1 MSGNFGVNSECG
13 KLRSVMVCRPNLAHN
28 RLTPSN
34 CHELL
39 FDDVIWVEKAQRDH
53 DNFVKIMKDRGVHV
67 IDANVALSEVL
78 QNKEHRNWIL
88 DRLFVP
94 QNIGVHM
101 LSDVRAWLNELPAE
115 NLSAYLFGGIT
126 KSDLPFKT
134 SCDLMFNYMSEDD
147 FLTSPAPN
155 ALFQRD
161 PSCWIYGGVSLNPMY
176 WPARRPETLI
186 MRAIYKFNPYFAE
199 KAKIWWG
206 DSDENLGTLSVEGG
220 DVMPI
225 GNGIVLVGMGER
237 TNPQMV
243 SQLAKSVC
251 GKENGATRVIACQ
264 MPKSR
269 AAMHLDTVF
278 SMLDY
283 DLFSVFPEVVD
294 QIKCYSLYR
303 SGAEEEIAIEEHKGQ
318 HFVDVVAEAMG
329 KVTGSQVTRIQ
340 TGGDNFQAQREQWD
354 DANNVIMLDRRVC
367 IAYDRDT
374 YTNKIMRDHGVEV
387 LEVDAGELGRG
398 RGGGHCM
405 TCPIIRDSII

>member
-1 MSGNFGVNSECG
+1 M
-13 KLRSVMVCRPNLAHN
+13 
-28 RLTPSN
+28 
-34 CHELL
+34 
-39 FDDVIWVEKAQRDH
+39 
-53 DNFVKIMKDRGVHV
+53 
-67 IDANVALSEVL
+67 L

-94 QNIGVHM
+94 QNIGAHM
-101 LSDVRAWLNELPAE
+101 LQDVRSWLDELPAAD
-115 NLSAYLFGGIT
+115 LAAFLFGGIT
-126 KSDLPFKT
+126 KSDLPFK
-134 SCDLMFNYMSEDD
+134 SSVDLMFNYMSPDE
-147 FLTSPAPN
+147 FLTPPIPN

-186 MRAIYKFNPYFAE
+186 MRAIYKFNPYFAG
-199 KAKIWWG
+199 KAKIWLG
-206 DSDENLGTLSVEGG
+206 DSDESVGTLSIEGG

-225 GNGIVLVGMGER
+225 GNGVVLIGMGER
-237 TNPQMV
+237 TNPQAV
-243 SQLAKSVC
+243 SQLAKNIC

-294 QIKCYSLYR
+294 QIKCYSLFAN
-303 SGAEEEIAIEEHKGQ
+303 GANEEVTIEEHKGQ

-329 KVTGSQVTRIQ
+329 KVTGAQVTRIQ
-340 TGGDNFQAQREQWD
+340 TGGDSFQAQREQWD

-367 IAYDRDT
+367 IAYDRDI

-405 TCPIIRDSII
+405 TCPIIRDSVI

>member
-1 MSGNFGVNSECG
+1 MSENLGVNSECG

-34 CHELL
+34 CRELL

-53 DNFVKIMKDRGVHV
+53 DNFVNIMKDHGVHV
-67 IDANVALSEVL
+67 IDANIALSEVL

-115 NLSAYLFGGIT
+115 DLSAFLFGGIT

-134 SCDLMFNYMSEDD
+134 SSDLMFNYMAQDD
-147 FLTSPAPN
+147 FLIAPTPN

-186 MRAIYKFNPYFAE
+186 MRTIYKFNPYFAG

-206 DSDENLGTLSVEGG
+206 DTDEDLGTLSIEGG
-220 DVMPI
+220 DVMPV
-225 GNGIVLVGMGER
+225 GNGVVLVGMGER

-243 SQLAKSVC
+243 SQLAKSIC
-251 GKENGATRVIACQ
+251 GKVDGATRVIACQ

-294 QIKCYSLYR
+294 QIKCYSLF
-303 SGAEEEIAIEEHKGQ
+303 SSSTEEKITIEEHKGQ

-329 KVTGSQVTRIQ
+329 KVTGAQVTRIQ

>member
-1 MSGNFGVNSECG
+1 MSEKFGVNSECG

-34 CHELL
+34 CHDLL

-53 DNFVKIMKDRGVHV
+53 DNFVEIMKNRGIYV
-67 IDANVALSEVL
+67 IDANIALSEVL

-94 QNIGVHM
+94 KNIGAHM
-101 LSDVRAWLNELPAE
+101 LSDVRAWLDE
-115 NLSAYLFGGIT
+115 LSAESLSAFLFGGIT

-134 SCDLMFNYMSEDD
+134 SSDLMFNYMNQDD
-147 FLTSPAPN
+147 FLISPTPN

-161 PSCWIYGGVSLNPMY
+161 PSCWIYGGVTLNPMY

-186 MRAIYKFNPYFAE
+186 MRAIYKFNPYFAG

-206 DSDENLGTLSVEGG
+206 DTDENLGTLSMEGG

-225 GNGIVLVGMGER
+225 GNGVVLVGMGER

-243 SQLAKSVC
+243 SQLANSIC
-251 GKENGATRVIACQ
+251 GKEDGATRVIACQ

-303 SGAEEEIAIEEHKGQ
+303 SSTEEKITIEEHKGQ

-340 TGGDNFQAQREQWD
+340 TGGNSFQVQREQWD

-374 YTNKIMRDHGVEV
+374 YTNQIMRDHGVEV